1 MKGYMKAKFES
12 KIQYQQQL
20 HGWSSY
26 KKVDLIMH
34 RISPTN
40 CLFCSRKKKGGSRDL
55 WWSCIFIH
63 LLKSGWHSKGRPHF
77 VMPSL
82 MNIALLFLK
91 HIFFD
96 FFVVQKFSRKGKT
109 VHYALGPS
117 YSLPKAGCWMHGGSG
132 SLSFNKQRQ
141 YLFSITW
148 HLFFMQILTP

>member
-1 MKGYMKAKFES
+1 
-12 KIQYQQQL
+12 
-20 HGWSSY
+20 
-26 KKVDLIMH
+26 
-34 RISPTN
+34 
-40 CLFCSRKKKGGSRDL
+40 
-55 WWSCIFIH
+55 
-63 LLKSGWHSKGRPHF
+63 
-77 VMPSL
+77 MPSL

-141 YLFSITW
+141 YLFSIMW
-148 HLFFMQILTP
+148 HLFFMQILTPYRNKFWNKCMPASTHFEVEVESF